1 MEFLKDI
8 ALPQP
13 IEHFHLLLFIMN
25 MVFILFL
32 PYFGFLLGTSAL
44 SVYYHRRG
52 ERTGNA
58 LELRFAR
65 DLIRSG
71 MFSKGGVAFFALL
84 PSLGLVFVFAQ
95 LLQGT
100 PAIAAG
106 LMGFGF
112 LALLAATVLLYA
124 YRYNLG
130 LEGVLSGAEGGDGI
144 REYRKAASSAIA
156 KTGRWGIFFIFVAS
170 ALSLGAISDTVNR
183 ASWDSVSTVFDLII
197 NPDFWV
203 RYLHFLSV
211 SLGATGVGVLFFF
224 FAWEGGSAG
233 NDRPYQDFV
242 RPIAIRLTVVSLLSQ
257 PVFLLGSIALLP
269 PASLTGL
276 VFGLGGGSL
285 LFLFLTASFLYA
297 FERDNRRSYLAYAFY
312 ALGLAL
318 FLVFTKDQIAISNAT
333 KDHAATLAVKAEREV
348 EALKAKMG
356 VAGAALTGEDIYNGR
371 CSACHLFDQKKVGPP
386 YNIVLRKY
394 AGKKGD
400 LVRFILNPVK
410 VDPAYP
416 NMPNQGLRPAEADS
430 IATYLLGK
438 ISGISAEA
446 GKTATTK
453 P

>member
-52 ERTGNA
+52 GRTGSPH
-58 LELRFAR
+58 ELRFAR
-65 DLIRSG
+65 DLIRTG
-71 MFSKGGVAFFALL
+71 MFGKGGVLFFALL
-84 PSLGLVFVFAQ
+84 PSFGLVFLFAQ

-100 PAIAAG
+100 PAIAPG

-112 LALLAATVLLYA
+112 LSLLASTVLLYA

-130 LEGVLSGAEGGDGI
+130 LEGVLSGAGGGPGI
-144 REYRKAASSAIA
+144 GEYRKAASSAIA
-156 KTGRWGIFFIFVAS
+156 KTGRWGVIFIVLAS

-183 ASWDSVSTVFDLII
+183 ASWDTVSTVFDLAI

-203 RYLHFLSV
+203 RYLHFLAV

-224 FAWEGGSAG
+224 FEWEGGLAE
-233 NDRPYQDFV
+233 NDQAYQDFV
-242 RPIAIRLTVVSLLSQ
+242 RPIAIRLTVVSLLTQ

-297 FERDNRRSYLAYAFY
+297 FERDKRRSYLAYAFY

-333 KDHAATLAVKAEREV
+333 KDHAANLAVVAEREV
-348 EALKAKMG
+348 DALKAKMG
-356 VAGAALTGEDIYNGR
+356 VAAPALTGEDIYNGR
-371 CSACHLFDQKKVGPP
+371 CSACHLFDQKKIGPP
-386 YNIVLRKY
+386 YNVVLRKY
-394 AGKKGD
+394 AGKKED

-416 NMPNQGLRPAEADS
+416 NMPNQGLKPTEADS

-438 ISGISAEA
+438 VSGISAEA
-446 GKTATTK
+446 GKTATMK
-453 P
+453 Q